1 MSTYPSPLSFECT
14 KTPST
19 VTSRYPVAVGVPSP
33 VIFASGCLY
42 TKEEEEEE
50 EEEEERAFG
59 SKFVS
64 VKRNQLER
72 KRNDALRQYR
82 VLNGAE
88 LAPVPSSAAIHD
100 VHDGRHY
107 SGKEFRRR
115 EQRAMVID
123 DNYEDDARVYFGE
136 KLVWGP
142 PYFYKKNN
150 HLLLHTYYV

>member
-123 DNYEDDARVYFGE
+123 DDDEDDACLFWRKIGLDPLTFT
-136 KLVWGP
+136 
-142 PYFYKKNN
+142 KK
-150 HLLLHTYYV
+150 TIIYYYYV